1 MQFDMLV
8 GGVGGQGILS
18 IAFVV
23 DNASLKQGLHFKQ
36 SEVHGMAQRGGAVS
50 THLRISDQ
58 EIFSDLV
65 SLAAAHLILAVEP
78 MEALRYLDYLGPTG
92 TVVAST
98 ATEENIP
105 DYPPFAEL
113 LAALL
118 RQPRLVLL
126 NGKKVAKE
134 AGSHRAQNIVV
145 LGAAA
150 PYLPIEAATMEE
162 LIAVLFGPKGDK
174 LVQTN
179 IQAFRYGRAN
189 GELFSRCVAAGADP
203 AAVLTLMDHLRSATL
218 DPAAAG
224 PWAEVLAGRMRG
236 ELEALWQAE
245 PARMLAGTAD
255 VPRLVLASGVAAL
268 SATRS

>member
-65 SLAAAHLILAVEP
+65 SFGTAHLILGVEP
-78 MEALRYLDYLGPTG
+78 MEALRYLEYLAPEGR
-92 TVVAST
+92 VVAST
-98 ATEENIP
+98 SPEENIP
-105 DYPPFAEL
+105 DYPALDRL
-113 LAALL
+113 LSSLL
-118 RQPRLVLL
+118 GRPRVVLL
-126 NGKKVAKE
+126 DGKKVAKE

-150 PYLPIEAATMEE
+150 PYLPLEASVMEE
-162 LIAVLFGPKGDK
+162 LIGVLFKPKGDK
-174 LVQTN
+174 LIQTN
-179 IQAFRYGRAN
+179 INAFRYGRAN
-189 GELFSRCVAAGADP
+189 GELFTRCLEAGAEP
-203 AAVLTLMDHLRSATL
+203 RALLTLMDHLRSSTI
-218 DPAAAG
+218 DPSAAG
-224 PWAEVLAGRMRG
+224 AWAEVLKSSRRA
-236 ELEALWQAE
+236 ELEALWQSE
-245 PARMLAGTAD
+245 PARMLAGTAAMAQGLLEKGLGSL
-255 VPRLVLASGVAAL
+255 PTAKG
-268 SATRS
+268 